1 MTWTPLNNCRRA
13 IVALVA
19 AGTLW
24 GLTVPLSKLGLE
36 WLGASWLTVVR
47 FALAA
52 PLLALVARRHL
63 RAALRPGVAAAGAFG
78 YGAVILLQNAGIERT
93 SVSHAALV
101 VGAVPVLVALMAAAL
116 GHGVV
121 RPTAWAG
128 YGLALAGIAM
138 VAGGGGS
145 GSTTA
150 GDLLVFASV

>member
-101 VGAVPVLVALMAAAL
+101 VGAVPVLVAVIAAAL
-116 GHGVV
+116 GGA
-121 RPTAWAG
+121 TAGAAAWLG
-128 YGLALAGIAM
+128 SGGALAGVAPL
-138 VAGGGGS
+138 AGGGG
-145 GSTTA
+145 
-150 GDLLVFASV
+150 